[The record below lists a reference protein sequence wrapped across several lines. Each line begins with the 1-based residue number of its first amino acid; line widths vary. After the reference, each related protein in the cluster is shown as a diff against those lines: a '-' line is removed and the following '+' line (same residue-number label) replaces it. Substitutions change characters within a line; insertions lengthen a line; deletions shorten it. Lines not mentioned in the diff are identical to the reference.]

1 MEEVNLKDFVLSK
14 LEEKKAEEIKIF
26 DTKDLHIAS
35 YIIVANGRSIK
46 NVSAMA
52 DYISCEIK
60 KKLRL
65 NVALEGV
72 NHSNWVV
79 LDMQSVILH
88 IFHPETRSYYNID
101 DIFTK
106 AA

>member
-1 MEEVNLKDFVLSK
+1 MQEVILKDFVLSK
-14 LEEKKAEEIKIF
+14 LEDKKAEDIRIF
-26 DTKDLHIAS
+26 DAQDLHMAS

-46 NVSAMA
+46 NVSALA

-60 KKLRL
+60 KKLGL
-65 NVALEGV
+65 TVALEGV
-72 NHSNWVV
+72 NNSNWVV
-79 LDMQSVILH
+79 LDMQSVMLH

-101 DIFTK
+101 DLFAK

>member
-1 MEEVNLKDFVLSK
+1 MQEVILKDFVLSK
-14 LEEKKAEEIKIF
+14 LEDKKAEDIRVF
-26 DTKDLHIAS
+26 DTKSLHIAS

-52 DYISCEIK
+52 EYISCEIK
-60 KKLRL
+60 KKLGI
-65 NVALEGV
+65 NVALEGI
-72 NHSNWVV
+72 NHSNWAV
-79 LDMQSVILH
+79 LDMQSVVLH

-101 DIFTK
+101 DLFAK